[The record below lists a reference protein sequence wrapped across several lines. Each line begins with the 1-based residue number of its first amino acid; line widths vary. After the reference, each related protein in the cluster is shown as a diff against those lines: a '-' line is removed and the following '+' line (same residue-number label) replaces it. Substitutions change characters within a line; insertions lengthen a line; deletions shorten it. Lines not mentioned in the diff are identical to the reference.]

1 MPARVYLA
9 GFSAHQNPPPTI
21 HSVVRRMGTPE
32 SCSRPEPAPP
42 GGQTSALS
50 QTAVSAIRGLRE
62 SANCNPTTA
71 EERTAQRAPGTERFA
86 PKNSAADHR
95 FTKSVNSSSQQIS
108 AVGAQHSQRTK
119 KKPPL
124 SQAEPPS
131 KMLGPSGEFVELRV
145 SGVPRLRSD
154 APEAH
159 LTQARATLQHH
170 VGEIKA
176 GRLDL
181 EAGLRPAPLLVLP
194 ARREHFASQGRTRR
208 AGLLLDGGGR
218 RAVCEVAACVEIK
231 ILRRVRPLI
240 FSQVAADQRPPG

>member
-1 MPARVYLA
+1 MCGARTSALLPRAGNLA
-9 GFSAHQNPPPTI
+9 GFSAHQNPPRTI

-71 EERTAQRAPGTERFA
+71 EERTAQRAPGTERLA

-145 SGVPRLRSD
+145 SGVRRLQRDLLPSRRRPAAPSD
-154 APEAH
+154 APRRRP
-159 LTQARATLQHH
+159 T
-170 VGEIKA
+170 VG
-176 GRLDL
+176 RP
-181 EAGLRPAPLLVLP
+181 RTPAPHTGTSC
-194 ARREHFASQGRTRR
+194 RSTSCGR
-208 AGLLLDGGGR
+208 D
-218 RAVCEVAACVEIK
+218 
-231 ILRRVRPLI
+231 
-240 FSQVAADQRPPG
+240 